1 MKKKIDSNSIDTCIP
16 MVIASF
22 QHRSQHRVIE
32 PSRPKGRGHGPSL
45 LMKEMSKNLWSY
57 LILLT

>member
-1 MKKKIDSNSIDTCIP
+1 MKKVDSNSTDTCIP

-22 QHRSQHRVIE
+22 QHKSQHRVIE
-32 PSRPKGRGHGPSL
+32 TPRPKRRRHGPSL

-57 LILLT
+57 LIFLT